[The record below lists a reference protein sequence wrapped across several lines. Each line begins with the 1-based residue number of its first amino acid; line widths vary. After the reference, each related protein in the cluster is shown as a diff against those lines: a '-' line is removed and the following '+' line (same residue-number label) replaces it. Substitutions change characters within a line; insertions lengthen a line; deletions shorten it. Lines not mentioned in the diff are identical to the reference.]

1 MKRTLHTT
9 TCLALALALSACGSD
24 ADTAAGGGSGPAA
37 APRIVHD
44 PPLAVSDTPTFTWDQ
59 GDSPVAYSTDG
70 AAYAVSDGSIVK
82 RDLSSGEVI
91 WQTTIDGLEKTS
103 MAVRR
108 DLDDTSR
115 RQPPL
120 GTVAG
125 EPSLAFSYRKVVE
138 GTGTEAD
145 IDEDRV
151 AVVSAKT
158 GALRWDVKLPETGKT
173 PHDDRPQEVLVS
185 GITDDAVVVTIS
197 WDSDEGVGTAAFDGA
212 DGSVLWE
219 RANLMGSVAADGMV
233 VAQQEDRTS
242 FRPKAWVTGLSASTG
257 TQVWTTARDGSL
269 GLPYSAGAGL
279 VQFLDEN
286 EARHNKLVDVKTGQ
300 EKAVAPGRC
309 LYDEQSLLVCDGLG
323 KELVA
328 YRQETLEK
336 LWSIEKGSAE
346 GARVVPTLIDAWHG
360 AVYTSVIPATVV
372 LDGATGKDKV
382 TDLGVEPSVVV
393 NGFIISKGRVLPA
406 DA

>member
-1 MKRTLHTT
+1 MRRTLHTT
-9 TCLALALALSACGSD
+9 TCLALAFALSACGSD
-24 ADTAAGGGSGPAA
+24 GEQAADGAA
-37 APRIVHD
+37 ATTRIVHD
-44 PPLAVSDTPTFTWDQ
+44 PPLGVPDTPTFTWDG

-70 AAYAVSDGSIVK
+70 AAYAVSHGSILK
-82 RDLSSGEVI
+82 RDLSSGEVV
-91 WQTTIDGLEKTS
+91 WNTAIDGLDTTS

-115 RQPPL
+115 RDTPL

-125 EPSLAFSYRKVVE
+125 EPSLAFTYRKVVE

-173 PHDDRPQEVLVS
+173 RHDIRPQQVLVS
-185 GITDDAVVVTIS
+185 GITDDTVVVTID

-212 DGSVLWE
+212 DGSVVWE
-219 RANLMGSVAADGMV
+219 RPDVVGSVAADGMV
-233 VAQQEDRTS
+233 VARQEDRS
-242 FRPKAWVTGLSASTG
+242 GYRPKAWVSGLSARTG
-257 TQVWTTARDGSL
+257 TQVWTTAKDGMPDM
-269 GLPYSAGAGL
+269 PYSAGPGL
-279 VQFLDEN
+279 VQFVAMDAKVYKNTLADI
-286 EARHNKLVDVKTGQ
+286 RTGH
-300 EKAVAPGRC
+300 EKAAAPGRC

-323 KELVA
+323 KDLVG

-336 LWSIEKGSAE
+336 LWSIEL
-346 GARVVPTLIDAWHG
+346 GARVVPTLITAWHG

-382 TDLGVEPSVVV
+382 TDLGVEPSAVI
-393 NGFIISKGRVLPA
+393 NGFIISKSRVLPA
-406 DA
+406 NA